1 MRETRVARGPDVP
14 GHSLSPARVLRFTS
28 SERAF
33 HWLVAAAF
41 FVLLLTGLLMGKH
54 GSFHNVMYT
63 MHLASAGVLLAGI
76 GVTVLGGDRQA
87 LSRTRRELSSLDAV
101 DREWLA
107 RVPAAVFKRSPG
119 VPAGRFNAGQK
130 LNFLLVAA
138 LFAALFVSGLG
149 LIAIGGHPVNAVFKT
164 AHVVAA
170 YLAAVLVVGHLYM
183 ALVNPST
190 RPALRGMISG
200 SVDSG
205 WVRKYHSRLDAA
217 ERLALGRYP
226 GGVADRHPHEQ
237 LIREF
242 HDHQNRFYAGG
253 AQEPAGAMLADDV
266 TWHVPG
272 HSALAGDHRGR
283 DEVLRYF
290 ARRRELADA
299 TFQIEVRGVLADDDR
314 AVILAACA
322 VKCGG
327 EMLTWSTVAMFRIT
341 NGRIAECWVMPYD
354 EHAFDQIWSSVV
366 HSTSRL

>member
-1 MRETRVARGPDVP
+1 
-14 GHSLSPARVLRFTS
+14 VLRFTS

-76 GVTVLGGDRQA
+76 GVIVLGGDRQA
-87 LSRTRRELSSLDAV
+87 LSRTRRELSSLDAI

-107 RVPAAVFKRSPG
+107 RVPAAAFRRSPE

-138 LFAALFVSGLG
+138 LFGALFVSGLG
-149 LIAIGGHPVNAVFKT
+149 LIAIGSHPVNPVFKT

-200 SVDSG
+200 SVDAD
-205 WVRKYHSRLDAA
+205 WVRKYHSRLDA
-217 ERLALGRYP
+217 
-226 GGVADRHPHEQ
+226 
-237 LIREF
+237 
-242 HDHQNRFYAGG
+242 
-253 AQEPAGAMLADDV
+253 
-266 TWHVPG
+266 
-272 HSALAGDHRGR
+272 GR
-283 DEVLRYF
+283 D
-290 ARRRELADA
+290 
-299 TFQIEVRGVLADDDR
+299 
-314 AVILAACA
+314 
-322 VKCGG
+322 
-327 EMLTWSTVAMFRIT
+327 
-341 NGRIAECWVMPYD
+341 
-354 EHAFDQIWSSVV
+354 
-366 HSTSRL
+366 